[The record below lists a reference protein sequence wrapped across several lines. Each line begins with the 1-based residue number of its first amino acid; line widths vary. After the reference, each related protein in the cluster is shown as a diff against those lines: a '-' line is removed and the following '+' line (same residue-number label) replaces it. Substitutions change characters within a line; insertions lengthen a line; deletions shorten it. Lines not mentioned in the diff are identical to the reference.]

1 MELIRNKGAQW
12 VAGAVV
18 VLAAVFLWGRES
30 SESEPVQLGTPL
42 ETTAETPE
50 PRATEHHAQ
59 YIQIERSTLD
69 GLVSGKGKSI
79 QIALFDGEVVPVSVH
94 RHEERKNWGHD
105 LRSGTERAR

>member
-30 SESEPVQLGTPL
+30 SESEPVQLGAPL

-59 YIQIERSTLD
+59 YIQIEQETLD
-69 GLVSGKGKSI
+69 GLVTGKGKSI
-79 QIALFDGEVVPVSVH
+79 QIALFDGEVLAV
-94 RHEERKNWGHD
+94 
-105 LRSGTERAR
+105 